1 MSKRRYIR
9 YLPIYGSFSTGM
21 IYLGIGV
28 IAILSFLK
36 IKDGGADES
45 SLLAFLNQSFI
56 GKILFWVIL
65 LGTICF
71 IIWRIF
77 ECITDPYEYGKGA
90 KGLAKRTGIA
100 MSTIPDALIA
110 LSAVQ
115 ILFGK
120 GNVQLDGQPVEQRQM
135 VDTLLQEHWGDW
147 VIISTGILICLTALG
162 QFFYGI
168 TRGYKER
175 VEMAHFSALKKRVT
189 HVLAWAG
196 YLARGIIVA
205 IIGFSFLRAG
215 IEKSAVHI
223 VNTDKAFDYIGD
235 HIGHF
240 YFISV
245 AIGTIC
251 YGLFMFVHGAAHDA
265 DKD

>member
-1 MSKRRYIR
+1 MNKRRYIK

-45 SLLAFLNQSFI
+45 SLLAFLNQSFF

-65 LGTICF
+65 LGTICY

-77 ECITDPYEYGKGA
+77 ECITDPYQYGKDA

-110 LSAVQ
+110 FSAVQ
-115 ILFGK
+115 ILFGR
-120 GNVQLDGQPVEQRQM
+120 GNVQIDGQPLEQRQM
-135 VDTLLQEHWGDW
+135 VGALLQEHWGDW
-147 VIISTGILICLTALG
+147 VVISTGVLICLTALV

-175 VEMAHFSALKKRVT
+175 VEMAHFSIFRKRVT
-189 HVLAWAG
+189 HFLAWAG
-196 YLARGIIVA
+196 YLARGVIVG
-205 IIGFSFLRAG
+205 IMGFSFLRAG
-215 IEKSAVHI
+215 TENSAVHI

-235 HIGHF
+235 HIGHV
-240 YFISV
+240 YFILV
-245 AIGTIC
+245 AVGTIC
-251 YGLFMFVHGAAHDA
+251 YGLFMFVHGVAHDA